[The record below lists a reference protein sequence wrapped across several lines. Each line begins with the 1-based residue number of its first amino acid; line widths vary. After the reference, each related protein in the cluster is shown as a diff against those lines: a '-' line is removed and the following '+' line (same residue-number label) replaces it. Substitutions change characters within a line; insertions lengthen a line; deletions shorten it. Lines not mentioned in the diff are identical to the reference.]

1 MESREVSSAKILDFL
16 LKYPPPTPPLSDKTK
31 EECNLNSM
39 YQHTLTKYK
48 KCDNTNS
55 VECNSNSMSKHTH
68 TEYRECYNT
77 NSVAANLVNLGA
89 DAAVNAASGDA
100 RRTSSTTSKDTNRAS
115 GACEVGSSVH
125 VSNHNFVDTYNLNSE
140 TQSHNSARSTQSA
153 QSDSRHHP
161 VVPSESACS
170 VEHRVPPIIDYEHIV
185 SSIVDRLRPNL
196 EVSDRS
202 SRRKHRSSRGR
213 MYDSDKIESEFCSSG
228 THTSEDYSSASS
240 RFSHRSS
247 SESRS
252 RSSGSFSSWSSSR
265 PNSIPRD
272 ADYSESSSSSIHSR
286 SRSRSHNRSSSIP
299 GLSATKLAIL
309 QQHGFTKS
317 DIAARVNHI
326 SSGTQA
332 SALHSMPSSQFLI
345 SVSPDCVKQ
354 FSGNIED
361 YEQFRS
367 EFMAFAETL
376 PEHQWLHNLRD
387 KLPSGAKNLI
397 SRCHGISRDSF
408 DQAIQILDS
417 NYDKVEAIVQVLI
430 AQIDDLLNPVL
441 ISDNVKFAIMV
452 AEVRGKL
459 DRIFHL
465 DPVQAL
471 ALNGCLPKMMS
482 CLPTKP
488 YEAACLIRLNKP
500 KKYNFSTVLRLA
512 EDHVKLVDSQ
522 RVGPENRD
530 IIDHCDSFTDELD
543 LNQTSDSCS
552 LPSKRHLIPASS
564 ESVVMEGNSEASIL
578 KASSSDKDS
587 AFRSRQLDKSN
598 TRTASRSR
606 SSHSK
611 SRSLQFKCNLCGVD
625 DHDIRNCSAPFT
637 SSELK
642 FIVSDKFLCL
652 ACGGLNHKSSK
663 CTVVALCPNADF
675 LCSNA
680 DSKCK
685 NIPHCKRL
693 CSVVKENF

>member
-1 MESREVSSAKILDFL
+1 MESRKVSSAKIPDFL
-16 LKYPPPTPPLSDKTK
+16 YKYPPPGSSKVSK
-31 EECNLNSM
+31 KCNLNSM
-39 YQHTLTKYK
+39 SQHTHKEYSNTNSVDCNLNSMSQHIHTEYN
-48 KCDNTNS
+48 NTNS
-55 VECNSNSMSKHTH
+55 VEVSHC
-68 TEYRECYNT
+68 
-77 NSVAANLVNLGA
+77 AANLFSIGA
-89 DAAVNAASGDA
+89 DVNAASGDA
-100 RRTSSTTSKDTNRAS
+100 GRTYTATTGDTNRAS
-115 GACEVGSSVH
+115 GACGVGSSVH
-125 VSNHNFVDTYNLNSE
+125 DSKHNFVDTYDLNFVL
-140 TQSHNSARSTQSA
+140 QSHNNARSTRYA

-161 VVPSESACS
+161 VVPSESAYS
-170 VEHRVPPIIDYEHIV
+170 VDHRVPPIIDYERIV
-185 SSIVDRLRPNL
+185 SSVVDRLRPNL

-202 SRRKHRSSRGR
+202 SRRKYKSFGGR
-213 MYDSDKIESEFCSSG
+213 RYDSDKIESEFCSSG

-265 PNSIPRD
+265 SNSIPRD

-299 GLSATKLAIL
+299 GLSATKRAIL
-309 QQHGFTKS
+309 QQHGFTRS

-408 DQAIQILDS
+408 EQAIQILDS
-417 NYDKVEAIVQVLI
+417 NYDKVEAIVQILI
-430 AQIDDLLNPVL
+430 AQIEDLLNPAVT
-441 ISDNVKFAIMV
+441 SDNVKFAIMV
-452 AEVRGKL
+452 AEIRGKL
-459 DRIFHL
+459 DRILHL

-471 ALNGCLPKMMS
+471 ALNGCLPKLMS

-512 EDHVKLVDSQ
+512 EDHAKLLESQ

-530 IIDHCDSFTDELD
+530 VIDHCNSFSDELD

-552 LPSKRHLIPASS
+552 LPSRCHMIPVSS
-564 ESVVMEGNSEASIL
+564 ESVVMEGNSDASIL
-578 KASSSDKDS
+578 KAFSSDNDS

-606 SSHSK
+606 SSDSK
-611 SRSLQFKCNLCGVD
+611 SRSLQFKCNLCEVD

-652 ACGGLNHKSSK
+652 ACGGLNHMSSK

-675 LCSNA
+675 LCSNS
-680 DSKCK
+680 DKLCK
-685 NIPHCKRL
+685 SIPHCKRL